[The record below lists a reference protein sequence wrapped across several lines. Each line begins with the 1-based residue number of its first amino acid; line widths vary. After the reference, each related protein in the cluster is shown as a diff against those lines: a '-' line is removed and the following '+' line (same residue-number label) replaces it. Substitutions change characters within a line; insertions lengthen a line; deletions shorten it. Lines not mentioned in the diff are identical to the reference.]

1 MSVVT
6 FKEIADGRGGGEQ
19 LSGSRSVRRTVRM
32 FRATTNDNAD
42 DALTVMSHPD
52 CPRVGDSHPTDNGLW
67 CRGVRPEQEHAKR
80 VWKVVATYSNATR
93 DLNADPSLDGFVN
106 VVSITWGTERH
117 TEAADQ
123 DVNGRSILNSAKRMF
138 DPLPERDASERVV
151 VVTGNYSTI
160 PVAVLD
166 FIDVVND
173 DDFVVD
179 GVPVGKGTSKVNGI
193 SVGRLEQRN
202 AFFYRTLVITLNIR
216 KEKGV
221 AINVSPASRDARGG
235 KGQMWW
241 KHILDAGFEELV
253 DGEYKPILV
262 TDELVPPTQ
271 PWPLSEGLKI
281 DKPTTDNVVY
291 IHRQVYPQSDF
302 GGVLPGCL
310 KPPVAQ

>member
-1 MSVVT
+1 MSVLT
-6 FKEIADGRGGGEQ
+6 FKEISNGRGGGEQ
-19 LSGSRSVRRTVRM
+19 LSGSRSIRRDTRM
-32 FRATTNDNAD
+32 FHATTDSNYD
-42 DALTVMSHPD
+42 DAFTVLAHTA
-52 CPRVGDSHPTDNGLW
+52 CPRIGQIHPNDDGVW
-67 CRGVRPEQEHAKR
+67 CRGVRPEQEHGKR
-80 VWKVVATYSNATR
+80 VWKITALYSNATR
-93 DLNADPSLDGFVN
+93 DLNEDPALDGLVN

-123 DVNGRSILNSAKRMF
+123 DVNGKSILNSAKRMF
-138 DPLPERDASERVV
+138 DPLPERDASERVA
-151 VVTGNYSTI
+151 VVTGNYSLI
-160 PVAVLD
+160 PVPILD

-173 DDFVVD
+173 DDFILD
-179 GVPVGKGTSKVNGI
+179 GVPVGKGTAKVNGL
-193 SVGRLEQRN
+193 SVGKVEQRN
-202 AFFYRTLVITLNIR
+202 EFFYRTVTLTFNIR

-221 AINVSPASRDARGG
+221 AINVSPASSDARGG

-253 DGEYKPILV
+253 DSEYRPILV

-281 DKPTTDNVVY
+281 DEPTVDNVVY

-310 KPPVAQ
+310 IP